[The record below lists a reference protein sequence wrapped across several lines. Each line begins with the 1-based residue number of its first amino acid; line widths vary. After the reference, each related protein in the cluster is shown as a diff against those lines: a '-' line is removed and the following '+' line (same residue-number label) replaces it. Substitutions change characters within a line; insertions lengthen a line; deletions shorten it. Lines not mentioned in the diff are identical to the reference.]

1 MTIKDELL
9 KICRTPYHIGETPPL
24 DTASPT
30 VSLKKFR
37 QAQMKKVFS
46 CFALVACFSIILVSL
61 FRLGVLWSGYFS
73 QDNGMSLDEFMR
85 NQAGF
90 KTILFCLIIA
100 VMCFFSLP
108 SLLGFAESDLTI
120 RRYKRQITN
129 DAVEGHSSDQQE
141 LQKAKT
147 FIAEHVRSM
156 MVADVVALKNA
167 PGVQEWAKQFL
178 HQEIVRR

>member
-9 KICRTPYHIGETPPL
+9 EICRTPYNFVESTFVETL
-24 DTASPT
+24 DTVSP
-30 VSLKKFR
+30 KKFR
-37 QAQMKKVFS
+37 QAKMKKVFS
-46 CFALVACFSIILVSL
+46 CFALVVCFSIILASL
-61 FRLGVLWSGYFS
+61 LRLGAIWSGYFS

-90 KTILFCLIIA
+90 KTILFCFIIA

-108 SLLGFAESDLTI
+108 SLLAFSESDLTI
-120 RRYKRQITN
+120 RRYKRQATN
-129 DAVEGHSSDQQE
+129 NPVEVHSSDQE
-141 LQKAKT
+141 EFQKAKD
-147 FIAEHVRSM
+147 FIAVHVRSM
-156 MVADVVALKNA
+156 MVVDVVALKNA